1 MNKLEL
7 KKFKQEAWTAG
18 ENDIV
23 TETYLVK
30 GAQLF
35 IENEI
40 KDELNDEQHD
50 ELIEAYREGFLGK
63 KI

>member
-18 ENDIV
+18 ENDTV
-23 TETYLVK
+23 TEDHLIQ
-30 GAQLF
+30 GALLF
-35 IENEI
+35 IEHEVN
-40 KDELNDEQHD
+40 KKTTDEQHD
-50 ELIEAYREGFLGK
+50 ELIEAYRAGFMGK

>member
-50 ELIEAYREGFLGK
+50 ELIEAYRAGFLGK